1 MKLKFNCLLFCL
13 FLVGN
18 LAAQSRSFGTL
29 PMAKKSNAAIVG
41 APITGTP
48 EYEKALAI
56 YNRLVAARGD
66 YRFPVPDFKLTDDV
80 AQVASMDYGKLEIV
94 LEKKAYEVCASFGD
108 NADAAIA
115 FLLGHE
121 LTHYYEKHAWRSGFV
136 SEFKGL
142 DIGKKLDLEKD
153 TMLIDDIA
161 HETEADYLGGFLAYS
176 AGYGLFDKGGEVIKK
191 LYVAYD
197 MVKEDPLTGYP
208 SLADRQALSAR
219 TAQNLESLIQV
230 FDMANLLTV
239 IGNYSDAYEYY
250 RYVLMQYQ
258 SREIYNN
265 LGVTAILDAM
275 QYFKESELK
284 YRYPVEL
291 DLTSSA
297 SKGSSGAG
305 SVRNNLL
312 RQAILHFDAA
322 ISLDPDYAPA
332 YLNKACAYALL
343 DDTER
348 ARWYAEKEARAAI
361 ERSKQ
366 DSKRGQQ
373 YPKTATD
380 VDVLLGILEARAGNT
395 EAAKKI
401 LKAAAE
407 KGSDVASTNL
417 KIINGEPL
425 GEEKT
430 TTSSLGGSLRAK
442 IESIDGKTIDDIANE
457 LPYDPEKDVEISPRI
472 KFHQKA
478 KMDPNSKV
486 FIHHKGNK
494 FTTFHLTGPGY
505 SGESARGVKVGADT
519 TTVRLAYGTPKTIE
533 TPLGQIWIYKS
544 IILIFNR
551 SCKVERWITYKED

>member
-1 MKLKFNCLLFCL
+1 MKLKIICLLFSL

-18 LAAQSRSFGTL
+18 LLAQSRSFGTL

-41 APITGTP
+41 AAITDTP

-56 YNRLVAARGD
+56 FNRLVAARGD

-94 LEKKAYEVCASFGD
+94 LEKKAYEVCASFGAD
-108 NADAAIA
+108 ADAAIA

-136 SEFKGL
+136 NEFKGL
-142 DIGKKLDLEKD
+142 EIGKTLDLAKD

-197 MVKEDPLTGYP
+197 MIKEDPLVGYP

-219 TAQNLESLIQV
+219 TAKNLASLIQV
-230 FDMANLLTV
+230 FDMANLLTA

-265 LGVTAILDAM
+265 LGVTAVLDAM
-275 QYFKESELK
+275 QYFKESELI

-297 SKGSSGAG
+297 SKGTSGAG

-366 DSKRGQQ
+366 AFA
-373 YPKTATD
+373 KTATD

-395 EAAKKI
+395 DAAKKI

-407 KGSDVASTNL
+407 KGSDIASTNL
-417 KIINGEPL
+417 KIMNGEPL

-430 TTSSLGGSLRAK
+430 TTGGGLRAK
-442 IESIDGKTIDDIANE
+442 IERIDGKKIEDIAAE
-457 LPYDPEKDVEISPRI
+457 LPYDPEKDVEISTKI

-478 KMDPNSKV
+478 KLGPNSTV
-486 FIHHKGNK
+486 FIHHKGNA

-505 SGESARGVKVGADT
+505 SDATAREIKTGVDT
-519 TTVRLAYGTPKTIE
+519 TSVRLAYGTPGKTIE
-533 TPLGQIWIYKS
+533 TPLGQIWVYNSVIF
-544 IILIFNR
+544 IFNR
-551 SCKVERWITYKED
+551 SCKVERWITYQVD

>member
-1 MKLKFNCLLFCL
+1 MKSKLIYLLFFIL
-13 FLVGN
+13 LAGN
-18 LAAQSRSFGTL
+18 LAAQQRSFGTL
-29 PMAKKSNAAIVG
+29 PMARKSNAAIVG

-48 EYEKALAI
+48 EYEKALAV

-66 YRFPVPDFKLTDDV
+66 FRFPVPDFKMTDDV
-80 AQVASMDYGKLEIV
+80 AQVASMDYGALEIV
-94 LEKKAYEVCASFGD
+94 LEKKAYDVCASFGAD
-108 NADAAIA
+108 ADAAIA

-136 SEFKGL
+136 REFKGL
-142 DIGKKLDLEKD
+142 EIGKTLDLEKD

-176 AGYGLFDKGGEVIKK
+176 AGYGLFDKGGDLIKK
-191 LYVAYD
+191 LYEAYN
-197 MVKEDPLTGYP
+197 MVKDDPLTGYP

-219 TAQNLESLIQV
+219 TAKNMESLVQV
-230 FDMANLLTV
+230 FDMANLLTA
-239 IGNYSDAYEYY
+239 IGNYSSAYEYY

-297 SKGSSGAG
+297 TKGNSGAG

-348 ARWYAEKEARAAI
+348 ARWYAEKEARMAI
-361 ERSKQ
+361 ENSK
-366 DSKRGQQ
+366 K
-373 YPKTATD
+373 YAKTAID
-380 VDVLLGILEARAGNT
+380 VDVLIGILEAKAGHA
-395 EAAKKI
+395 EAAKKL
-401 LKAAAE
+401 LKAAAG
-407 KGSDVASTNL
+407 KGSNLAAINL
-417 KIINGEPL
+417 KIMNDEPL
-425 GEEKT
+425 GEET
-430 TTSSLGGSLRAK
+430 GSTGGGGLRAK
-442 IESIDGKTIDDIANE
+442 IEKIDGQKIDDIASE
-457 LPYDPEKDVEISPRI
+457 LPYDPEKDMDISTKI

-478 KMDPNSKV
+478 KQGPNSKV
-486 FIHHKGNK
+486 FIHHKGNS
-494 FTTFHLTGPGY
+494 FTTFHLTGLKY
-505 SGESARGVKVGADT
+505 NGESARGIKVGDDT
-519 TTVRLAYGTPKTIE
+519 AAVSDKKAYGTPKRTIE
-533 TPLGQIWIYKS
+533 TPLGQIWVYNS
-544 IILIFNR
+544 IIFILDKAG
-551 SCKVERWITYKED
+551 KVERWITYQED